1 MHSKSGNIKIMI
13 NDVGDEVIKEIFD
26 SLKNKHQNNLE
37 PMKGSEFVFAYAVV
51 LQMSKNKSKAFL
63 VIYRFS
69 KLDKKQKSSNKLHQ

>member
-1 MHSKSGNIKIMI
+1 
-13 NDVGDEVIKEIFD
+13 
-26 SLKNKHQNNLE
+26 
-37 PMKGSEFVFAYAVV
+37 MKGSEFVFAYAVV

>member
-13 NDVGDEVIKEIFD
+13 NDDADKVIKEIFD

-63 VIYRFS
+63 VKYRFS